1 VVGLLPGITA
11 RTSELLPQQLLR
23 LLRISKQAREV
34 SVSVGR
40 AGNSSVEALAPTTN
54 AVREKE
60 DGDARYGSRFESPVA

>member
-1 VVGLLPGITA
+1 
-11 RTSELLPQQLLR
+11 
-23 LLRISKQAREV
+23 
-34 SVSVGR
+34 VSVGR